1 MTPDANCLNG
11 VLEACGRPLV
21 YSRHHWLLY
30 KGEYQVRAG
39 LRGALEA
46 VGGRD
51 PREWDD
57 DEADLVLT
65 LFALDLS
72 AVGLDELLDRADS
85 SAVRATLLQRHALY
99 AGVLD
104 PSEEPPAALLDLARR
119 VAGMRPLFAASHEPY
134 SVIDGRAWYRT
145 EGLVPRGEIDA
156 AVFSDAVDD
165 MLRTEFGVPPG
176 APAGERIRE
185 ATRTAIAK
193 DGDSAAVLRGIM
205 SAALVDPTLR
215 ADHVT
220 VTCPLG
226 DMLDRPHEMTT
237 SDAFFT
243 ETQLRDGI
251 ELGDYAEQLGHESAD
266 QLQRTIRARML
277 KLKRG
282 AIRSLYG
289 PGCMQGQFVEKH
301 GGHMVFRNEDA
312 RYRGHQSIGCSS
324 GGRAAFALRYQHDG
338 DERELTPMIGDFR
351 VVRMSQDES
360 ETFTADDLRH
370 AVRYGEWIRAAV
382 EETYALGAVLRAD
395 PPKAA

>member
-104 PSEEPPAALLDLARR
+104 PAEEPPAALLDLARR
-119 VAGMRPLFAASHEPY
+119 VAGMRPLFAATHEPY

-156 AVFSDAVDD
+156 AVLSDAVDD

-176 APAGERIRE
+176 APADERIRE

-251 ELGDYAEQLGHESAD
+251 ELGDYAEQLGHESTD

-312 RYRGHQSIGCSS
+312 HYRGHQSIGCSS
-324 GGRAAFALRYQHDG
+324 GGRAAFALRYRLDG